1 MTALSFLNHRIYH
14 EKIVLNKYEN
24 LQNSSTKK
32 CPKLSKNAKHRRLVG
47 RALGLVIKLYKRDIM
62 SLKAL
67 ERKKISE
74 MRKTPCRNSADTQP
88 KYVANK

>member
-32 CPKLSKNAKHRRLVG
+32 CPKLSKNAQHRRLVG
-47 RALGLVIKLYKRDIM
+47 QVLGLVIKLYERDNM

-67 ERKKISE
+67 KKKNLGNE
-74 MRKTPCRNSADTQP
+74 DNPM
-88 KYVANK
+88 